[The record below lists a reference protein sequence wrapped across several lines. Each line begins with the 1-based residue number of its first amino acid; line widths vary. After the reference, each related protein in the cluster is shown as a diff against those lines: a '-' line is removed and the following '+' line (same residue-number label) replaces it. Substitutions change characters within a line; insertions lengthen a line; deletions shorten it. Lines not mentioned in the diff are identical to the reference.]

1 MSRLLNFLF
10 LVIFLSSCSTL
21 KKSMASGAIVGALVG
36 GLAGSI
42 FSPNNESVPA
52 NAFMLGG
59 LGAMAGAGLGYAFYT
74 SDPENKEFKQMLTS
88 EPPPKPKDEIPLF
101 DFSPS
106 MKEIK
111 PEVEF
116 KPVKKFEVPL
126 EKLPP
131 ELQGKVKRQYLL
143 EYETQGKT
151 IQYEGRTIEIS
162 PFKAWEHV
170 YEN

>member
-1 MSRLLNFLF
+1 MKKIITLLILCN
-10 LVIFLSSCSTL
+10 IFSSCSSL
-21 KKSMASGAIVGALVG
+21 RKSMTSGALVGAVIG

-42 FSPNNESVPA
+42 FSPNTESVPG

-59 LGAMAGAGLGYAFYT
+59 LGAAAGAGLAYAFYT
-74 SDPENKEFKQMLTS
+74 SDPENKEFRQMLTS
-88 EPPPKPKDEIPLF
+88 DPTPKPKDEVPLF

-111 PEVEF
+111 PDVEF
-116 KPVKKFEVPL
+116 KPIKKFEVPL